1 LKERERGEGKN
12 CELCFG
18 FIAICLLLLVHAME
32 TCSRGIRR
40 SGGREDE
47 RDKGRLGVELVSE
60 GLDTLLLLLGL
71 GSVVDGLSKSGRGSV
86 RRSKGSRR
94 RGRVR
99 GKEKWRTTVDW
110 LPIKSDALHTLKRKR
125 VSNSCCTLC
134 QKADEPVL
142 LAGVLHGKKKV
153 SIGGK
158 IREGKGAGRT
168 SRPRLLGGFLMYE
181 SAGFL

>member
-1 LKERERGEGKN
+1 VGGKRALLLGRQGRRGDVETYRHLSILRSSGDDERARRKGRGERKREKGEGKN

-99 GKEKWRTTVDW
+99 GKEK
-110 LPIKSDALHTLKRKR
+110 
-125 VSNSCCTLC
+125 
-134 QKADEPVL
+134 
-142 LAGVLHGKKKV
+142 
-153 SIGGK
+153 
-158 IREGKGAGRT
+158 
-168 SRPRLLGGFLMYE
+168 
-181 SAGFL
+181 